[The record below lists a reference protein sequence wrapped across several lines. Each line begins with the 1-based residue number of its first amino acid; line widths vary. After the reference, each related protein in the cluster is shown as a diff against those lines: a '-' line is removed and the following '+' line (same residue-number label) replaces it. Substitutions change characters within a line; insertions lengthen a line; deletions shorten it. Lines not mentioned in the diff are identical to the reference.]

1 MTRIFNLLNLAVTKL
16 PIGSKIQMTLSENTS
31 SSTANPKLV
40 WAGRVITLLI
50 ALAFGMSA
58 MMKVKGGPEFG
69 EQAAKLGLP
78 DSMRLPLAVLEVTCL
93 VVYLIPQTAVIG
105 AILLTG
111 YIGGAICTH
120 LRIGDT
126 FVVPHIVIGIL
137 FWLGIYL
144 REPRLWALLPF
155 RRTP

>member
-1 MTRIFNLLNLAVTKL
+1 M
-16 PIGSKIQMTLSENTS
+16 NTS
-31 SSTANPKLV
+31 GNMAGSTANPKLV

-58 MMKVKGGPEFG
+58 MMKFKGGPEFG
-69 EQAAKLGLP
+69 EQSAKLGLP
-78 DSMRLPLAVLEVTCL
+78 DSMRLPLAVLEITCV

-111 YIGGAICTH
+111 YMGGAICTH

-126 FVVPHIVIGIL
+126 FVVPHIVIAL
-137 FWLGIYL
+137 LLWLGIYL
-144 REPRLWALLPF
+144 REPRLWALIPF
-155 RRTP
+155 RRTA